1 MSRRAPLRMRVFDGE
16 STPLVCGF
24 CMLSACFLQKTA
36 DELDSC
42 RMIAESITSL
52 GKGRL
57 VDRTVREGRRGPA
70 WRIHRFSHRTACAVT
85 LQTAMPHML

>member
-1 MSRRAPLRMRVFDGE
+1 MFKDRLRATRISRGY
-16 STPLVCGF
+16 T
-24 CMLSACFLQKTA
+24 LQKTA

-70 WRIHRFSHRTACAVT
+70 SRIHRFSHRTVCAVT
-85 LQTAMPHML
+85 LRTVIQQML